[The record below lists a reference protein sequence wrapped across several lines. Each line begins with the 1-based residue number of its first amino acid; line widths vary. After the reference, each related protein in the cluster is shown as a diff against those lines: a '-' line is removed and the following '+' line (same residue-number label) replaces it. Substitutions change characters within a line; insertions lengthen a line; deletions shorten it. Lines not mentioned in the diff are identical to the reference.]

1 MRRSDRNF
9 TKIPDGKLGIIAL
22 EGCKELGKQSTTI
35 SSSGDLKLTKISKT
49 LLPVTDI

>member
-22 EGCKELGKQSTTI
+22 EGCKELRKNNRQ
-35 SSSGDLKLTKISKT
+35 LYH
-49 LLPVTDI
+49 PVEI

>member
-22 EGCKELGKQSTTI
+22 EGCKELGK
-35 SSSGDLKLTKISKT
+35 LYH
-49 LLPVTDI
+49 PVEI

>member
-22 EGCKELGKQSTTI
+22 EKQLTTI
-35 SSSGDLKLTKISKT
+35 SFSGDLKLSKISKT
-49 LLPVTDI
+49 LLLVMDI

>member
-9 TKIPDGKLGIIAL
+9 TKIPDGKLGIMPLKDAKNL
-22 EGCKELGKQSTTI
+22 EKQSTTI

-49 LLPVTDI
+49 LLPVMDI

>member
-22 EGCKELGKQSTTI
+22 EGCKELGKTI
-35 SSSGDLKLTKISKT
+35 DNYIIQWRSGNLQRFQRLCC
-49 LLPVTDI
+49 L